1 MTAAP
6 LLTIAI
12 PTWNRAAYLEQN
24 LAQLAAEMRGVAAG
38 QVEVLVSDNHSTDGT
53 PGVVESAQRAGLA
66 IRYVRNAENL
76 GWGRNFAQC
85 FELASGRYLL
95 LLGDDDLLTDGA
107 LRLLVD
113 RLGRAEYGVVC
124 LGAYGFDSDFRAEY
138 PGDHGGEREFTD
150 ANEFLIGVGALAT
163 LISSCVVNK
172 TLLSG
177 VDGRQYASGDLAFLP
192 LVLRAALAARRN
204 LYLTKFLIASK
215 RANSFSYEFSAVFVT
230 EMWRLY
236 DERVGSG
243 LEAATVRKIER
254 DLLLSYY
261 PYYLLDLRV
270 AKRSD
275 PRVALANFRRRFG
288 GQWLFEIWLAPT
300 LSLPRPLAILW
311 GGATTIVGRILHG
324 EWRLGF
330 AFLRSRFKR
339 SNARK
344 VLRNTP
350 RLPADS

>member
-1 MTAAP
+1 MTEQP

-24 LAQLAAEMRGVAAG
+24 LLQLAAEMRGVAPG
-38 QVEVLVSDNHSTDGT
+38 HVELLVSDNHSTDAT
-53 PGVVESAQRAGLA
+53 PAVVEKAQRAGLA

-85 FELASGRYLL
+85 FELASGKYLL

-107 LRLLVD
+107 LPLLVD

-124 LGAYGFDSDFRAEY
+124 LGAYGFDVDFRAEY
-138 PGDHGGEREFTD
+138 PGDHGVEREFAD
-150 ANEFLIGVGALAT
+150 ANEFLIAVGALAT

-172 TLLSG
+172 TLLAG

-192 LVLRAALAARRN
+192 LVLRAALAAPRN

-215 RANSFSYEFSAVFVT
+215 RANSFSYEFSGVFVT

-236 DERVGSG
+236 DERLGSG
-243 LEAATVRKIER
+243 LEPATVREIER
-254 DLLLSYY
+254 NLLLSYY
-261 PYYLLDLRV
+261 PYYLLDLRL
-270 AKRSD
+270 KRRSD
-275 PRVALANFRRRFG
+275 PRVALQNFRRRFA
-288 GQWLFEIWLAPT
+288 GQWLFELWVAPA
-300 LSLPRPLAILW
+300 LWLPRPLAVVW

-344 VLRNTP
+344 VSGNTP
-350 RLPADS
+350 HLPADS